1 MGRENGGIETF
12 QIMGIIENFLSSK
25 QEGQITG
32 VFLCVFFSLF
42 FFLSFFRS
50 FFLFLIFLGG
60 GGVVYN
66 YFFRPVRNAF
76 LLKLPTIVG
85 EQFLRLLNS
94 VEMQFQRNFSCTLD
108 AEYFG

>member
-1 MGRENGGIETF
+1 MDIKAFTLKN
-12 QIMGIIENFLSSK
+12 
-25 QEGQITG
+25 
-32 VFLCVFFSLF
+32 V
-42 FFLSFFRS
+42 
-50 FFLFLIFLGG
+50 LFLIFGGVFMENLSFFFGG
-60 GGVVYN
+60 GVYN

-76 LLKLPTIVG
+76 LLKLSTMVG